1 MKLERSQDE
10 ENNMNIGNFRNT
22 NSVKKTLNKDLK
34 GFSNGEKDESTPL
47 KWVNKKLSYGVLN
60 SWQKSP
66 TKA

>member
-1 MKLERSQDE
+1 
-10 ENNMNIGNFRNT
+10 MNIGNFRNT

-34 GFSNGEKDESTPL
+34 GFSSGEKDESTPL